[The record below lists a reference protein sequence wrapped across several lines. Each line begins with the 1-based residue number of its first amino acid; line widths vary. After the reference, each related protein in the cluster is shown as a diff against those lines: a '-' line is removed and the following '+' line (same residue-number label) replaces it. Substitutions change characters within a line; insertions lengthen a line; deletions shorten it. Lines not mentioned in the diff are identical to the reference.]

1 MINFACPEYDRCDH
15 WKLGGQCD
23 MCGNCNLKGEN
34 KNMTMANM
42 DQSFR
47 EQGFQVT
54 RKYRTKEGVYAYEIW
69 KDGIYARADFKY
81 DNGVSPGDRDR
92 QQREFIASLIN
103 AYDQKCVIKNARP
116 GSSKAIKPID
126 ISQNTLKIKKVHF
139 SGPVTVVLWEDGTKT
154 TVRCQE
160 GDIFDPEKGL
170 AMAIAKKALG
180 NTCKWYDEFHK
191 WADTYER
198 PVQEFEFIFE
208 PIPKLSF
215 DWLKNPLTFTAKEG
229 SLNLEPFDIPDGVT
243 LSFTTESEKTDEKE
257 EKTEEKPE
265 EVPHVTNY
273 DPVAEAYHLA
283 KDILDGKK
291 DNTFLDDLLGF
302 IAEALE

>member
-1 MINFACPEYDRCDH
+1 MIDFACPEFDRCDH

-34 KNMTMANM
+34 KNMTMAMM
-42 DQSFR
+42 DESFR
-47 EQGFQVT
+47 DRGFRVT
-54 RKYRTKEGVYAYEIW
+54 RTYLTKEGVYAYEIS
-69 KDGIYARADFKY
+69 KDGICVRGDYKY
-81 DNGVSPGDRDR
+81 DNKVYPEVRN
-92 QQREFIASLIN
+92 QQQEVFIASLVN
-103 AYDQKCVIKNARP
+103 AYNQKCAIENARP
-116 GSSKAIKPID
+116 GSSKVIKPID
-126 ISQNTLKIKKVHF
+126 ISQNPLKIKKVHF
-139 SGPVTVVLWEDGTKT
+139 SGPVTVILWEDGTKT

-191 WADTYER
+191 WADTYEP
-198 PVQEFEFIFE
+198 PVQEFKFIFE
-208 PIPKLSF
+208 PIPKLAF
-215 DWLKNPLTFTAKEG
+215 DWLKNPLTFTAKEEFI
-229 SLNLEPFDIPDGVT
+229 NLEPFDIPDGIT
-243 LSFTTESEKTDEKE
+243 LSFTTES

-265 EVPHVTNY
+265 EVPHVDNY

-291 DNTFLDDLLGF
+291 DDTFLDDLLGF